1 MVKEKSFKKR
11 VKKLISL
18 ILSIILVLARTNWW
32 MIKEVKAEGSY
43 TLRINSYDITDTS
56 ISDINYFSY
65 TTDGEHWIK
74 IAAVNTTGISNV
86 KAIKLT
92 LNSNYQLDSNTS
104 IVTVTNNSVTNIN
117 ISDILT
123 TLKSNNGY
131 TLSGTVDRFE
141 ISHINFVSN
150 TSNNTTQNQPANLG
164 VNVISFNTTD
174 STILNTNYFSYTTNG
189 NDWIT
194 ITTSDIDKTISGA
207 TAIKLTL
214 ADGYSVANHT
224 AFRDNGTDV
233 LHSNLSTFTSNS
245 GYSLN
250 SSTNYS
256 LENIDFVYNTSGNNN
271 PGYSFNDTIYLT
283 WVANNNFYYH
293 KITGLEK
300 EVPTKLQ
307 TKNINEMTADN
318 ASSVTFAIGND
329 YEFCYAEFEN
339 LIDKKTDT
347 TGNTYTDSNF
357 NKASA
362 AEKLLLL
369 RELELTIDP
378 TGAICT
384 DNSISTNGDRAFR
397 LTIFNE
403 SAKAFKV
410 EGTGSYNINAE
421 EGILTNSTVDLSTST
436 ANAPAEVASFML
448 NNSVQITRED
458 NIGSAT
464 DITSIEALNVT
475 NSDAIEINKNTGT
488 VTFKSNFYNNVTFK
502 VSDSSNSYYVKVNR
516 YDMLISDSLVPGDES
531 RIYANVYYS
540 KSLKDKIKVQ
550 VRLVKYDGS
559 IVIKDA
565 TLSSTAYLPNGD
577 KVDSVNCVDA
587 SSNDP
592 NNAAKIDN
600 ASILM
605 STFYVDK
612 ANVRD
617 AYFTV
622 INADDGSVISGSG
635 YGLRYNVATRKTI
648 Y

>member
-18 ILSIILVLARTNWW
+18 ILSIILVLAGTNWW
-32 MIKEVKAEGSY
+32 MIKGVKAEGSY
-43 TLRINSYDITDTS
+43 TLKINSYDITDTS

-104 IVTVTNNSVTNIN
+104 IVTVTNNNVTNIN

-131 TLSGTVDRFE
+131 TLSGTVDSFE

-164 VNVISFNTTD
+164 VNVINFNTTD

-194 ITTSDIDKTISGA
+194 ITTSDINRTISGA

-271 PGYSFNDTIYLT
+271 PGYSFNGTIYLT

-293 KITGLEK
+293 KISGLTTND
-300 EVPTKLQ
+300 PTTLQ
-307 TKNINEMTADN
+307 TKSIAEMKADN
-318 ASSVTFAIGND
+318 DDSIIFEIGNS
-329 YEFCYAEFEN
+329 YEFCYKSFGD
-339 LIDKKTDT
+339 LIDTNDA
-347 TGNTYTDSNF
+347 TGNTYTNSDF
-357 NKASA
+357 NSA
-362 AEKLLLL
+362 TANQKLSML
-369 RELELTIDP
+369 RELDLTIDP
-378 TGAICT
+378 TGAVST
-384 DNSISTNGDRAFR
+384 SNSISTNGDRAFR
-397 LTIFNE
+397 LAIYTENC
-403 SAKAFKV
+403 KAF
-410 EGTGSYNINAE
+410 TISGSGNYTINAE
-421 EGILTNSTVDLSTST
+421 DQILTNSTVDLSDST
-436 ANAPAEVASFML
+436 VSNPAEVNSFIL
-448 NNSVQITRED
+448 NDTVNIVAN
-458 NIGSAT
+458 NIGST
-464 DITSIEALNVT
+464 TTSIDSIEAVNVA
-475 NSDAIEINKNTGT
+475 NSNAITINNTTGQ
-488 VTFKSNFYNNVTFK
+488 VTFNSNFYNNVTFK
-502 VSDSSNSYYVKVNR
+502 ITDTDNKAYYVKVNR
-516 YDMLISDSLVPGDES
+516 YDMLISDSLVPGDTNN
-531 RIYANVYYS
+531 RIYSNVYYS
-540 KSLKDKIKVQ
+540 KSLVGKVAVQ
-550 VRLVKYDGS
+550 VRIVKNDGS
-559 IVIKDA
+559 VEITNA
-565 TLSSTAYLPNGD
+565 TLSSTTHLPNGD
-577 KVDSVNCVDA
+577 VVEQNYVDGSTGSETITSDIA
-587 SSNDP
+587 
-592 NNAAKIDN
+592 
-600 ASILM
+600 M
-605 STFYVDK
+605 STFYIDK
-612 ANVRD
+612 TNVKD

-622 INADDGSVISGSG
+622 IDTTNNSVLSGSG
-635 YGLRYNVATRKTI
+635 YGLRFNVATRSAI